1 MKNPSASGTHSLI
14 LPRRSSSVIIP
25 VHVLVPAA
33 LIRVPTVPLTGDR
46 SNYTTRI
53 RITTWG
59 AIMMVLVPRMTKTWL
74 KWNLNPHVTMITI
87 WQWLRTV

>member
-1 MKNPSASGTHSLI
+1 MN
-14 LPRRSSSVIIP
+14 RSQQLWAAV
-25 VHVLVPAA
+25 VLVPAVLA
-33 LIRVPTVPLTGDR
+33 RAPPAPLNDDR

-59 AIMMVLVPRMTKTWL
+59 PIMMVLVPRMTKTRL
-74 KWNLNPHVTMITI
+74 KWNLNPHVTMTTI